1 MVPRAS
7 SLALVILCVS
17 AAGVLGAPRDQVR
30 QDWLTQN
37 AVRWNGPG
45 GSVATTVEDARG
57 AVDGVIDGSW
67 GFHTGLQE
75 SPWWQVD
82 L

>member
-37 AVRWNGPG
+37 AVR
-45 GSVATTVEDARG
+45 
-57 AVDGVIDGSW
+57 
-67 GFHTGLQE
+67 
-75 SPWWQVD
+75 
-82 L
+82 